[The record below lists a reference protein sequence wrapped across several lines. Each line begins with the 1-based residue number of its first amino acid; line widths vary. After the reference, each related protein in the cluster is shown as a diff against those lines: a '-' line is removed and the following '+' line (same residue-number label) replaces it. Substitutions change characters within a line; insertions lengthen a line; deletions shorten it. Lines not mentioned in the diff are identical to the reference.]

1 MRILLLLLVITHAE
15 LLFAEEPILNNE
27 REKSVRYLLCEAPE
41 GRVPRKTYRTLISR
55 SILSPTEM
63 RRIASDL
70 LRNEATASSAS
81 ERVNAI
87 VALCDMY
94 VAIRMHPS
102 YEQSESL
109 RSEGAQ
115 VRRRLISASRKVTEQ
130 LERDGVAKPA
140 GLANRVDQ
148 ALAKNAQVE
157 SLATVSAISNSDAQ
171 QKISAVTKNTTGPGE
186 GIGGGGPGAAAES
199 WALVELIQ
207 RTIRPDFWDVTG
219 GPGTIQYFAMRRV
232 LVVRATTQ
240 VHEELAALLRSL

>member
-1 MRILLLLLVITHAE
+1 
-15 LLFAEEPILNNE
+15 
-27 REKSVRYLLCEAPE
+27 
-41 GRVPRKTYRTLISR
+41 
-55 SILSPTEM
+55 M

-70 LRNEATASSAS
+70 LRNEATATSAS
-81 ERVNAI
+81 ERVDAI

-94 VAIRMHPS
+94 VAIRMHPG

-115 VRRRLISASRKVTEQ
+115 VRRRLISASRKVTDQ
-130 LERDGVAKPA
+130 LGRDGVAKPA
-140 GLANRVDQ
+140 GLANRVDL

-157 SLATVSAISNSDAQ
+157 SIAIVSANSNSDAQ
-171 QKISAVTKNTTGPGE
+171 ENSNDATTNGPG
-186 GIGGGGPGAAAES
+186 GAAES

-219 GPGTIQYFAMRRV
+219 GPGTIRYFAMRRV

>member
-1 MRILLLLLVITHAE
+1 MRILLLLLVFTHADM
-15 LLFAEEPILNNE
+15 LFAE
-27 REKSVRYLLCEAPE
+27 
-41 GRVPRKTYRTLISR
+41 VP
-55 SILSPTEM
+55 ILSPTEM

-70 LRNEATASSAS
+70 LRNEATAFAAS
-81 ERVNAI
+81 ERVDAI

-140 GLANRVDQ
+140 GLANRVDE
-148 ALAKNAQVE
+148 ALAKNA
-157 SLATVSAISNSDAQ
+157 IPKSDAQ
-171 QKISAVTKNTTGPGE
+171 ENSTDATTNATGPGE
-186 GIGGGGPGAAAES
+186 GIGGGGPAAAAES

-207 RTIRPDFWDVTG
+207 RTIRPDFWEVTG